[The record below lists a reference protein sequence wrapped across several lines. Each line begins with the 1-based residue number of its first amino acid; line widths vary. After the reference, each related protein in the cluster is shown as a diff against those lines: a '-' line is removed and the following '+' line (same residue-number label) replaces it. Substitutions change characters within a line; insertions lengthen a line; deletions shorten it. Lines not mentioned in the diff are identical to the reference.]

1 MNALPFGIPTPAL
14 LNRTRRTILCPV
26 GFGQDRFSADYTAF
40 LGLGM
45 EDGCFQRRVIGQHR
59 IAEPLTVQRVG
70 NPLWA
75 DIAER
80 PVQNKAAS
88 IVIIAAA
95 AAYQLPR
102 PLELLVIHP
111 G

>member
-1 MNALPFGIPTPAL
+1 M
-14 LNRTRRTILCPV
+14 

-45 EDGCFQRRVIGQHR
+45 EDGCFQRRVIWQHR
-59 IAEPLTVQRVG
+59 IAEPLAVQRVG

-80 PVQNKAAS
+80 PVKEQAAS

-95 AAYQLPR
+95 AAYQLSR
-102 PLELLVIHP
+102 LL
-111 G
+111 

>member
-1 MNALPFGIPTPAL
+1 
-14 LNRTRRTILCPV
+14 
-26 GFGQDRFSADYTAF
+26 
-40 LGLGM
+40 M

-59 IAEPLTVQRVG
+59 IAEPLAVQGVG

-88 IVIIAAA
+88 IVIIATE
-95 AAYQLPR
+95 AAYQLSR
-102 PLELLVIHP
+102 LL
-111 G
+111 

>member
-1 MNALPFGIPTPAL
+1 M
-14 LNRTRRTILCPV
+14 
-26 GFGQDRFSADYTAF
+26 GFGQDRLSADYAAF
-40 LGLGM
+40 PWLGM

-59 IAEPLTVQRVG
+59 IAEPLAVQRVG

-88 IVIIAAA
+88 IVIIAASLL
-95 AAYQLPR
+95 YQLSR
-102 PLELLVIHP
+102 LL
-111 G
+111 

>member
-1 MNALPFGIPTPAL
+1 
-14 LNRTRRTILCPV
+14 
-26 GFGQDRFSADYTAF
+26 
-40 LGLGM
+40 M

-59 IAEPLTVQRVG
+59 IAEPLAVQRVG
-70 NPLWA
+70 NPLRA

-95 AAYQLPR
+95 AAYQLSR
-102 PLELLVIHP
+102 LL
-111 G
+111 